1 MNTRPYGI
9 PPGTANLTLGRMEGG
24 SRPKPSPFAPV
35 WGLLRCDTHDA
46 SGAVVNTDHMGHLKF
61 RRDAPLMSP
70 ACRFL
75 THHRTSNTLP
85 PAYLAYSS
93 FVTDRFIVAMT
104 ALSRVIST
112 RYERRSRYRMDGVSS
127 EDVFFAPCMSFAQLP
142 SIGSERATASS
153 AVEIVCKLTTDFAV
167 AAYVCGGT
175 IRPTTVSIVS
185 DPITNTLYLA
195 ATAVMENAGCPPIH
209 EHFLPTNEE
218 WYHGLSLLVMQAVY
232 TTTCREG
239 IWDDLKEG
247 DDRVAY
253 LAFLRAGEARG
264 VDVSSEKLRLSR
276 TAYPYPPCAPS
287 DYRSVLVEWYKVR
300 RSLFP
305 AEYAFGLVPDEEV
318 YRLDA
323 TMVAETLKATRKR
336 KRAAPGLGLEDE
348 ELDLTD
354 DGARVMRV
362 PPVHMGEERAPDVPL
377 TMADITPEAA
387 STYRADLYR
396 LEAFRREKARADRL
410 QVEAALKSL
419 SEPMVMNTAPR
430 CTPGLGAEETSD
442 EDMEQDVAFW

>member
-1 MNTRPYGI
+1 M
-9 PPGTANLTLGRMEGG
+9 
-24 SRPKPSPFAPV
+24 
-35 WGLLRCDTHDA
+35 LRCDTHDV
-46 SGAVVNTDHMGHLKF
+46 SGAVVNMEQVGHLRF
-61 RRDAPLMSP
+61 RKDAPLMSP

-75 THHRTSNTLP
+75 THHRISNTLP
-85 PAYLAYSS
+85 SAYLDYSS
-93 FVTDRFIVAMT
+93 FITDRFVAAMT

-112 RYERRSRYRMDGVSS
+112 QYERRVRGWAGGVIS
-127 EDVFFAPCMSFAQLP
+127 EDVFFAPCMSFAYLP
-142 SIGSERATASS
+142 DIGSDRATASS

-175 IRPTTVSIVS
+175 IRPTNVGIVS
-185 DPITNTLYLA
+185 DPITNTFYLT

-209 EHFLPTNEE
+209 EHFLPTSEE
-218 WYHGLSLLVMQAVY
+218 WYHDLSLLVMQAVY

-239 IWDDLKEG
+239 IWNDLKKG
-247 DDRVAY
+247 DDREAY

-264 VDVSSEKLRLSR
+264 VDVSSERLRLSR

-287 DYRSVLVEWYKVR
+287 DYRPALVEWYKVR

-323 TMVAETLKATRKR
+323 AMVAETLGATRKR
-336 KRAAPGLGLEDE
+336 KRASPGLGLEEE

-377 TMADITPEAA
+377 TMANITPEAA
-387 STYRADLYR
+387 NTYRADLYR
-396 LEAFRREKARADRL
+396 LESFRREKDRADRL
-410 QVEAALKSL
+410 LIEEAWKSL
-419 SEPMVMNTAPR
+419 SEPLVMSTASR
-430 CTPGLGAEETSD
+430 CTAGLGAEEASD
-442 EDMEQDVAFW
+442 EDMGQDVAFW